1 MSTTSKPRHGDAIV
15 EVSKDKFGNDIGVP
29 TRQFQTFLDE
39 LGVTAQALSDL
50 LDSIGASNTFA
61 VEARI
66 AQLQKDIADIKHPNL
81 LPMIQRLLKEEI
93 PQRRA
98 PSLSL
103 VDKRLTELESRH
115 PRSLLSAINQLTKI
129 TDEQAQLIGSLRSQ
143 NGRQSAIINNLLKGI
158 PLVQVETD
166 VEYDQT
172 KFDDVIYG
180 DATSA
185 NFDLNFIDPALAFKP
200 FTAMNCTGIA
210 STITCTAAVGTIVGT
225 ATLTD
230 GQSRTFYPRKST
242 QEWRQG

>member
-158 PLVQVETD
+158 PD
-166 VEYDQT
+166 VIVSESSDYSQT
-172 KFDDVIYG
+172 KFDDYIVISG
-180 DATSA
+180 AHTVT
-185 NFDLNFIDPALAFKP
+185 LIDPALAFKSISIR
-200 FTAMNCTGIA
+200 NDTGSAATLTITA
-210 STITCTAAVGTIVGT
+210 STGTT
-225 ATLTD
+225 ETTSLTD
-230 GQSRTFYPRKST
+230 GQAQRLLPLGS
-242 QEWRQG
+242 EWLNVD